1 MVSSSYVAVY
11 RDASPAMRSIVAA
24 HALGISTAIVL
35 LLYGRDESKPLEFTN
50 GSTIANLVFH
60 AIVVACYVEVTLMAA
75 LEAAS
80 QRRTTGDKVAF
91 GVVASVAGLL
101 AMFTAI
107 NMVWTVT
114 WMPAW
119 VVAALSLMCLFL
131 YLWLTWHNDGDGD
144 A

>member
-1 MVSSSYVAVY
+1 MVSSSYVDVY
-11 RDASPAMRSIVAA
+11 RNASPAMRSIVAA

-35 LLYGRDESKPLEFTN
+35 LLYGRNESNPLEFTN
-50 GSTIANLVFH
+50 GSSFANLVFH

-75 LEAAS
+75 LEVS

-101 AMFTAI
+101 AMFTAF

-119 VVAALSLMCLFL
+119 LVAVLTLVCLFL
-131 YLWLTWHNDGDGD
+131 YLWFTWHGDSDGD